1 MIAGMK
7 TNQSEFNG
15 ETRRSMRQSLQLC
28 LLPLLMMAWA
38 GCKQDAKVAA
48 EINPVGTY
56 ALVSIN
62 GNKVPYIMEHEGHTG
77 TIKSGTFVINS
88 DGTCSSTMNFSVPS
102 GGDASREVKATY
114 TCQGTNL
121 TMKWEGAGTTIGTVQ
136 GSTFRMENEGM
147 VLAYSKP

>member
-28 LLPLLMMAWA
+28 LLPLRMMAWA

-56 ALVSIN
+56 AVVSIN

-114 TCQGTNL
+114 TSVSYTHL
-121 TMKWEGAGTTIGTVQ
+121 RAHETVLDLVC
-136 GSTFRMENEGM
+136 RLLLE
-147 VLAYSKP
+147 K